1 MKIKN
6 VLLPVAAL
14 VLFSCNTDKNKVT
27 ETATNDSVSTTEQ
40 ISVTDSL
47 ATETDENLALRVKNY
62 LNKSFLTKEDA
73 KVITPE
79 DKKFSLAQV
88 DLNNDGK
95 NEVFVYL
102 NSSYFCGSSGCTVL
116 LLQNDLKPI
125 TTFTVT
131 RPPFWVQSKEENG
144 WKVLSVQDRKG
155 WKTLTF
161 NNGTYPSN
169 PSLLDVS
176 QEPNKVEATEVLSET
191 NTKEYTF

>member
-1 MKIKN
+1 
-6 VLLPVAAL
+6 
-14 VLFSCNTDKNKVT
+14 
-27 ETATNDSVSTTEQ
+27 
-40 ISVTDSL
+40 
-47 ATETDENLALRVKNY
+47 
-62 LNKSFLTKEDA
+62 
-73 KVITPE
+73 
-79 DKKFSLAQV
+79 
-88 DLNNDGK
+88 
-95 NEVFVYL
+95 
-102 NSSYFCGSSGCTVL
+102 VL

-144 WKVLSVQDRKG
+144 WKVLSVQDREG